1 MKIIISFCFYFI
13 TAVSTNAASNEP
25 IKIPF
30 RYIQSFILIDIK
42 LEGVI
47 PMTLLFDTGA
57 EHNIFFDK
65 IYFSIFSDV
74 YQRDVSILGSDL
86 NEKIPAKITRPL
98 NIKVAEKFEQK
109 VECIV
114 LDKAQISLSQIVGV
128 EVHGILSASLFK
140 EYKIAI
146 DYSKGQITLYR
157 KLSNYTVS
165 KYTKHNISISK
176 NKPYISCQIRMPNK
190 EKKTFNL
197 LLDSGAAISAMLY
210 ANVDT
215 SIHIPQTVIPSYLG
229 SGLGGTLHG
238 VSGRLEEFCM
248 DSSYC
253 IYNHIYSFQINKSE
267 FFLHETNIKQGII
280 GNHILEKFA
289 IILDFSN
296 QVIYLKPNRKF
307 KKIPN
312 YDKSGLYLSKG
323 GKELRKFYVQNILP
337 NSPADESKIKV
348 GDEIISINRL
358 PSSFY
363 SLQKIQNILSKKEGK
378 VVALRFKRNSIV
390 YSTKLVLKELI

>member
-1 MKIIISFCFYFI
+1 
-13 TAVSTNAASNEP
+13 
-25 IKIPF
+25 
-30 RYIQSFILIDIK
+30 
-42 LEGVI
+42 
-47 PMTLLFDTGA
+47 
-57 EHNIFFDK
+57 
-65 IYFSIFSDV
+65 
-74 YQRDVSILGSDL
+74 
-86 NEKIPAKITRPL
+86 
-98 NIKVAEKFEQK
+98 
-109 VECIV
+109 
-114 LDKAQISLSQIVGV
+114 
-128 EVHGILSASLFK
+128 
-140 EYKIAI
+140 
-146 DYSKGQITLYR
+146 
-157 KLSNYTVS
+157 
-165 KYTKHNISISK
+165 
-176 NKPYISCQIRMPNK
+176 
-190 EKKTFNL
+190 
-197 LLDSGAAISAMLY
+197 
-210 ANVDT
+210 
-215 SIHIPQTVIPSYLG
+215 
-229 SGLGGTLHG
+229 
-238 VSGRLEEFCM
+238 M